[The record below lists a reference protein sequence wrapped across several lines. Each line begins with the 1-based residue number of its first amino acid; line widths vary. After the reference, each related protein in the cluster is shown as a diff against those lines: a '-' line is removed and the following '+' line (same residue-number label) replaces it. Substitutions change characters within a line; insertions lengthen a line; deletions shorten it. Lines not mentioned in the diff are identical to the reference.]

1 MQAQKWVRILNQSSS
16 GLGVQM
22 KFTERDIKVAIVAA
36 IVAFAV
42 AVIMLDMK
50 GYIKHVTEDDAN
62 VIENF
67 KLLSVDVKST
77 TKVSPKSSNKEAFCV
92 DGYLL
97 VRPQKNK
104 SGTAVAGILV
114 DDKNRAIA
122 CSTDLPAPGK

>member
-1 MQAQKWVRILNQSSS
+1 
-16 GLGVQM
+16 M

-36 IVAFAV
+36 IVAFAT
-42 AVIMLDMK
+42 AVVMLDMK
-50 GYIKHVTEDDAN
+50 GYIKHMSEDDKN
-62 VIENF
+62 VISHF

-97 VRPQKNK
+97 VRPQKNN
-104 SGTAVAGILV
+104 SGNAVAGIMV

-122 CSTDLPAPGK
+122 CSKNMPAPGQ